1 MIPLRLIADYLVLA
15 VVWIWRLAQVAAV
28 VLGVW
33 ALVDTLRRPD
43 QHFVAADKR
52 TKGFWL
58 AVNAAGLLVVVL
70 MGMSSMFGLLGVVAN
85 AVYLADVRPALNYYR
100 PVRMRVRVRIRRRGP
115 DGRGPGRAN
124 GGRR

>member
-1 MIPLRLIADYLVLA
+1 MIPLLLADHYLALA
-15 VVWIWRLAQVAAV
+15 VTWIWRLAQVVAV
-28 VLGVW
+28 VLGAW
-33 ALVDTLRRPD
+33 ALVSTLRRPD

-85 AVYLADVRPALNYYR
+85 AVYLADVRPALDYYK
-100 PVRMRVRVRIRRRGP
+100 PVRVRVRIRRRGP

>member
-1 MIPLRLIADYLVLA
+1 MIPLLLADHYLALA
-15 VVWIWRLAQVAAV
+15 VTWIWRLAQVVAV
-28 VLGVW
+28 VLGAW
-33 ALVDTLRRPD
+33 ALVSTLRRPD

-85 AVYLADVRPALNYYR
+85 AVYLADVRPALDYYR
-100 PVRMRVRVRIRRRGP
+100 PVRVRVRIRRRGP

>member
-1 MIPLRLIADYLVLA
+1 MIPLLLADHYLALA
-15 VVWIWRLAQVAAV
+15 VTWIWRLAQVAAV

-70 MGMSSMFGLLGVVAN
+70 MGMNSMFGLLGVVAN

>member
-1 MIPLRLIADYLVLA
+1 MIPLLLADHYLALA
-15 VVWIWRLAQVAAV
+15 VTWIWRLAQVVAV
-28 VLGVW
+28 VLGAW
-33 ALVDTLRRPD
+33 ALVSTLRRPD

-85 AVYLADVRPALNYYR
+85 AVYLADVRPALDYYK
-100 PVRMRVRVRIRRRGP
+100 PVRVRVRIRRRGP
-115 DGRGPGRAN
+115 GGRGPGRAN

>member
-1 MIPLRLIADYLVLA
+1 MIPLLLADHYLALA
-15 VVWIWRLAQVAAV
+15 VTWIWRLAQVAAV

-70 MGMSSMFGLLGVVAN
+70 MGMNSMFGLLGVVAN
-85 AVYLADVRPALNYYR
+85 AVYLADVRPALNYYK
-100 PVRMRVRVRIRRRGP
+100 PVRMRVRIRRRGP

>member
-1 MIPLRLIADYLVLA
+1 MIPLLLADHYLALA
-15 VVWIWRLAQVAAV
+15 VTWIWRLAQVAAV

-85 AVYLADVRPALNYYR
+85 AVYLADVRPALDYYK
-100 PVRMRVRVRIRRRGP
+100 PVRVRVRIRRRGP
-115 DGRGPGRAN
+115 GGRGPGRAN

>member
-1 MIPLRLIADYLVLA
+1 MIPLLLADHYLALA
-15 VVWIWRLAQVAAV
+15 VTWIWRLAQVVAV
-28 VLGVW
+28 VLGAW
-33 ALVDTLRRPD
+33 ALVSTLRRPD

-85 AVYLADVRPALNYYR
+85 AVYLADVRPALNYYK
-100 PVRMRVRVRIRRRGP
+100 PVRMRVRIRRRGP

>member
-1 MIPLRLIADYLVLA
+1 MIPLLLADHYLALA
-15 VVWIWRLAQVAAV
+15 VTWIWRLAQVVAV
-28 VLGVW
+28 VLGAW
-33 ALVDTLRRPD
+33 ALVSTLRRPD

-100 PVRMRVRVRIRRRGP
+100 PVRVRVRIRRRGQ
-115 DGRGPGRAN
+115 DGRGGA
-124 GGRR
+124 GGRRR

>member
-1 MIPLRLIADYLVLA
+1 M
-15 VVWIWRLAQVAAV
+15 VWIWHLAQVAAV

-85 AVYLADVRPALNYYR
+85 AVYLADVRPALNYYK
-100 PVRMRVRVRIRRRGP
+100 PVRMRVRIRRRGP

>member
-1 MIPLRLIADYLVLA
+1 MIPLLLADHYLALA
-15 VVWIWRLAQVAAV
+15 VTWIWRLAQVVAV
-28 VLGVW
+28 VLGAW
-33 ALVDTLRRPD
+33 ALVSTLRRPD

-70 MGMSSMFGLLGVVAN
+70 IGMSSMFGLLGVVAN
-85 AVYLADVRPALNYYR
+85 AVYLADVRPALDYYK
-100 PVRMRVRVRIRRRGP
+100 PVRVRVRIRRRGP

>member
-1 MIPLRLIADYLVLA
+1 MIPLLLADHYLALA
-15 VVWIWRLAQVAAV
+15 VTWIWRLAQVVAV
-28 VLGVW
+28 VLGAW
-33 ALVDTLRRPD
+33 ALVSTLRRPD

-70 MGMSSMFGLLGVVAN
+70 LGMSSLFGRLGVVAN
-85 AVYLADVRPALNYYR
+85 AVYLADVRPALDYYK
-100 PVRMRVRVRIRRRGP
+100 PVRVRVRIRRRGP
-115 DGRGPGRAN
+115 GGRGPGRAN

>member
-1 MIPLRLIADYLVLA
+1 MIPLLLADHYLALA
-15 VVWIWRLAQVAAV
+15 VTWIWRLAQVVAV
-28 VLGVW
+28 VLGAW
-33 ALVDTLRRPD
+33 ALVSTLRRPD

-58 AVNAAGLLVVVL
+58 AVKAAGVVVVVL
-70 MGMSSMFGLLGVVAN
+70 WGMSWWVGGLGVVAT
-85 AVYLADVRPALNYYR
+85 AVSRADVRPALDYYK
-100 PVRMRVRVRIRRRGP
+100 PVRVRVRIRRRGP